1 MKRSNY
7 RLEQYMKK
15 SRHHI
20 ARLLTFSIMEE
31 IILSKGKC
39 TNNSEAKPL
48 DWQQAKGPFCAAF
61 KKDRQDAFKQAPVV
75 GFHYLKINCKRCCF
89 FIGSSPALKTS
100 RLLSFAPESTI
111 RYLYSLCICS
121 TDSMLLL
128 WNHKIS
134 AKCAIRDGC
143 VCFSD
148 KLWGCGMCCPS
159 LG

>member
-7 RLEQYMKK
+7 RVEQYMKK
-15 SRHHI
+15 SRHHT
-20 ARLLTFSIMEE
+20 ARLLTSSIMAE

-39 TNNSEAKPL
+39 TNISEAKPL
-48 DWQQAKGPFCAAF
+48 DRQQAKGPFCAAF
-61 KKDRQDAFKQAPVV
+61 KRDRQDMFKQVPVV
-75 GFHYLKINCKRCCF
+75 GFHYVKINCKRCCF
-89 FIGSSPALKTS
+89 FIESSWA
-100 RLLSFAPESTI
+100 LLSFAQPSTI
-111 RYLYSLCICS
+111 RFLYSPCICS
-121 TDSMLLL
+121 TDSILLL